1 MFQYGIESSGC
12 EFSCCSFCP
21 LCFFWLAV
29 IVIVGRLICFNS
41 CLVVWS
47 ANIQIYSK
55 AKQSQRQSRRLQKR
69 AACELFVGWRT
80 QCEKKGGEAS
90 NTKCKKTRDCE
101 EFKLRGRKKG
111 KQSSGGIQNMATVKT
126 R

>member
-1 MFQYGIESSGC
+1 
-12 EFSCCSFCP
+12 
-21 LCFFWLAV
+21 
-29 IVIVGRLICFNS
+29 
-41 CLVVWS
+41 
-47 ANIQIYSK
+47 
-55 AKQSQRQSRRLQKR
+55 
-69 AACELFVGWRT
+69 VGWRT